1 MKEPTRAALLAAK
14 IQAKEKELAEAQR
27 QLEQLRK
34 ELRKWKKLRN
44 EEIREEHR

>member
-1 MKEPTRAALLAAK
+1 MEKPRRALLAAK
-14 IQAKEKELAEAQR
+14 IQANEKELAEENR
-27 QLEQLRK
+27 QLKKLRK

>member
-14 IQAKEKELAEAQR
+14 IQAKERELAEAQR

-34 ELRKWKKLRN
+34 ELRKWMKLRN
-44 EEIREEHR
+44 VEIREEHR